1 MKKIIGLLLSVNLV
15 ACGGGSDSPTPEIP
29 QTPAVFK
36 ADACYLMSTNMGDIE
51 LAIDMTNTPLTGKN
65 FKQYVDKGF
74 YNGTLFHRAVN
85 NFVIQGGGFTTGLQA
100 KATDGP
106 IKNEASVGFSN
117 DRGTLAMARTSA
129 PDSATS
135 QFFINVLDNPQLDYS
150 ASSYGYAVFG
160 KVISGMEVV
169 DQISITP
176 VHSVNG
182 FNDVPVDDV
191 LIESVTE
198 MNCPAI

>member
-1 MKKIIGLLLSVNLV
+1 MKRIIGLALSVNLV
-15 ACGGGSDSPTPEIP
+15 ACGGGSDSPAPEVP
-29 QTPAVFK
+29 ETPAVFK

-51 LAIDMTNTPLTGKN
+51 LAIDMTNTPLSGKN

-100 KATDGP
+100 KATDSP
-106 IKNEASVGFSN
+106 IKNEARVGFSN

-150 ASSYGYAVFG
+150 ASNYGYAVFG

-182 FNDVPVDDV
+182 FSNVPVDDV

-198 MNCPAI
+198 MNCPAL